1 VAVCR
6 SYLPIPEVVRWI
18 SRAEEL
24 GLAVK
29 VHCAGDAAVRDT
41 LDAIEIV
48 RDFRGPGPAHHI
60 AHASFIDPADIP
72 RFKRLNVVADLC
84 PAIWFPCAITVA
96 NSAVIDSERANRYW
110 PNRDLHQSGALL
122 AAGSDWPVVGLPD
135 PWFGLEGMVTR
146 RNPKAGYRGALW
158 AEQALDLATAIEIY
172 TRNPAQ
178 AMGLGDI
185 TGSIEPGKSAE
196 LIVLDRN
203 LFECAADDLADTKVL
218 ETYFEGRKVH
228 ERAPGA

>member
-1 VAVCR
+1 M
-6 SYLPIPEVVRWI
+6 
-18 SRAEEL
+18 
-24 GLAVK
+24 
-29 VHCAGDAAVRDT
+29 
-41 LDAIEIV
+41 
-48 RDFRGPGPAHHI
+48 
-60 AHASFIDPADIP
+60 
-72 RFKRLNVVADLC
+72 
-84 PAIWFPCAITVA
+84 
-96 NSAVIDSERANRYW
+96 

-135 PWFGLEGMVTR
+135 PWFGLEGS

-158 AEQALDLATAIEIY
+158 AEQALDLATVIEIY
-172 TRNPAQ
+172 SRNPAQ

-185 TGSIEPGKSAE
+185 TGSIEPGKSAD